1 MTMSVVLDVKVDET
15 AEATF
20 DPFELQDTVTG
31 DIRDPYPRMAE
42 LRRQGAVHVGQI
54 DFTGN
59 EVPAPPVDTGRPPPV
74 SVLGHDEVV
83 IALRDD
89 KTYSSTVYEGIMGAV
104 MGRTILQMDAPQHKL
119 QRALVSPA
127 FRSRVLERWEA
138 GLVRSVVDDLIDE
151 FAGRG
156 HADLVRQLTFGF
168 PVRVIARILG
178 LPMDDYSRFQQWT
191 LELISVAMDWERGMA
206 ASEALRSYLTAIID
220 QRRLHP
226 ADDLISDLVA
236 ADIDGEK
243 LCDEDILAF
252 LRLLLPAGVETTYR
266 ATGNLLFGLLQDPD
280 QLDAVRN
287 DRTLYAQAFEESLR
301 WEPPVTMILRRTL
314 KDTELG
320 GVAIPAN
327 SDVGLFLGGANRDE
341 RRYTDPDE
349 FDIFRQ
355 AQQHV
360 GFGFGVHM
368 CLGMHLA
375 RMESRVAVNAL
386 FDRLDD
392 IRLDPE
398 PGDDPHIH
406 GFAFRSPTSL
416 PVSFSA
422 R

>member
-1 MTMSVVLDVKVDET
+1 MSVALDVTVDERVGGP
-15 AEATF
+15 F

-31 DIRDPYPRMAE
+31 DIRDPYPRLAE
-42 LRRQGAVHVGQI
+42 LRRQGRVHVGEI
-54 DFTGN
+54 DFTGL
-59 EVPAPPVDTGRPPPV
+59 EPTAPPVDTGQPPPI

-83 IALRDD
+83 IALRDN

-104 MGRTILQMDAPQHKL
+104 MGRTMLQMDAPHHKL

-127 FRSRVLERWEA
+127 FRSKVLERWEA

-156 HADLVRQLTFGF
+156 HADLVRELTFGF

-178 LPMDDYSRFQQWT
+178 LPMSDYAQFQQWT
-191 LELISVAMDWERGMA
+191 IELISVAMNWERGIA
-206 ASEALRSYLTAIID
+206 ASEALRSYLTAVID
-220 QRRLHP
+220 QRRLLP
-226 ADDLISDLVA
+226 ADDLISDLIA

-243 LCDEDILAF
+243 LCDEDILSF

-266 ATGNLLFGLLQDPD
+266 ATGNVLFGLLQHPD
-280 QLDAVRN
+280 QLAAVQR
-287 DRTLYAQAFEESLR
+287 DRSLFPQAFEESLR
-301 WEPPVTMILRRTL
+301 WESPVMMILRRTV

-320 GVAIPAN
+320 GVAIPAD
-327 SDVGLFLGGANRDE
+327 SDVGLFLGGANRDD
-341 RRYTDPDE
+341 RRYTDPDT
-349 FDIFRQ
+349 FDVFRQ

-386 FDRLDD
+386 FDRVDD
-392 IRLDPE
+392 LRLDPG
-398 PGDDPHIH
+398 PGDDPHVH
-406 GFAFRSPTSL
+406 GFAFRSPTCL